1 MVDVPMTYSSLSDL
15 APRVRREPVRPQ
27 WSGGELLH
35 NMAQHRIAR
44 ELLRILGEAGG
55 AALLRSVRNLTLLND
70 PKYSVIAQL
79 SNRKL
84 WVTTDLQTNSV
95 SISCPQW
102 HQFTAA

>member
-1 MVDVPMTYSSLSDL
+1 MV
-15 APRVRREPVRPQ
+15 
-27 WSGGELLH
+27 GGELLH

-44 ELLRILGEAGG
+44 ELLRVLGVAGG
-55 AALLRSVRNLTLLND
+55 AALSKSVGNPILLND
-70 PKYSVIAQL
+70 PNYSVIAHL